1 MGMMERR
8 ENAVDNQDVD
18 FPESFGYI
26 PTREHD
32 MAQDK
37 DNQSAP
43 QRGKILEEIRRRAE
57 EAEMKR
63 LEEEDQQE
71 EHLGVPEEDAGPVAP
86 PPTPFPVPEMPGL
99 ADSGQAAREQRV
111 AILIERIQI
120 ALDRGR
126 LEKAKELVAE
136 LGSLAPGDSQV
147 TVFRARIE
155 GMEEAARRAREKK
168 AAEEKAAAAKAAALK
183 AAAEKAAAEKAAALK
198 AAAEKAA
205 AERAAA
211 LKAAAEKAA
220 AEKGATDSAAA
231 ERAAVE
237 KAAEEAAARAT
248 MAQKAAEQKPPSTRM
263 TESSRSPKP
272 EPPKADPA
280 REREERA
287 ARRKKLN
294 AILTQANSLYQQ
306 EKYEAATQAL
316 QGVFDLEPEHEE
328 ALQLREQIEKSK
340 QFADKIRQ
348 EEARHKAEQTAQ
360 REATPRPEPPP
371 KPAEPDKD
379 FWGTKSAPQP
389 ELPFELAPQEKGPV
403 GPPKPPLMDRLVE
416 RASRVHVPVKPLLIG
431 AGAIVLTVL
440 IYMAVTNLV
449 TAVVPPKPSLL
460 VLPAV
465 ADPLDSTLVA
475 TADGFVESL
484 IRDLSHVPELRVVN
498 PASAFAVRRSNATPG
513 ALARTMGTS
522 YVLQSSMGRLGEKYI
537 LTATF
542 VDTATGKVRWTGKQ
556 TFSTLDAPA
565 ARMEFVSNLLR
576 TLEVAVPPTLQL
588 EIRKRPTSSD
598 AAYEAFQRG
607 LTIER
612 HPETFP
618 AGVSLSAFTQALAS
632 DSSYPEAQVALG
644 KALMRSFEVD
654 KNAPRGYATRALFC
668 VQKAMSAG
676 LRSSDVFVVW
686 GQVELSRN
694 QYAKA
699 EERFRAAVE
708 VAPSDAAAQRRLALV
723 LAGRGAVDE
732 AVTAARR
739 AATDDPYNSEAWLTL
754 GMVQQAREL
763 FKPEGK
769 DNLRAALKSYEQGYR
784 VARDRSEFA
793 SGAYSD
799 VLVYL
804 DRHEQ
809 AIDFLIDHIA
819 RIKDDPWTY
828 YRLGRAQQAAGKP
841 VAEWQNTFGRARDLL
856 RNAGP
861 ASAEDPTSHALL
873 ALVHTRVGAFK
884 EAAVALGRAQKIA
897 PDDPDVLYAAARMY
911 SLQRNKEQA
920 LASMTRALER
930 RYALERVL
938 DMDFFN
944 LWSDE
949 QFVEAVRR

>member
-1 MGMMERR
+1 
-8 ENAVDNQDVD
+8 
-18 FPESFGYI
+18 
-26 PTREHD
+26 
-32 MAQDK
+32 MAQDN

-71 EHLGVPEEDAGPVAP
+71 EHLGVPEEDAGLAAP
-86 PPTPFPVPEMPGL
+86 PPTPFPVPEMPGP

-111 AILIERIQI
+111 VILVERIQI

-168 AAEEKAAAAKAAALK
+168 AAEEKAAAAKAASLK
-183 AAAEKAAAEKAAALK
+183 AAAEKAAAEKAAANK

-205 AERAAA
+205 AN
-211 LKAAAEKAA
+211 KAAAEKAA
-220 AEKGATDSAAA
+220 AEKAAADRAAA
-231 ERAAVE
+231 ERAGVE
-237 KAAEEAAARAT
+237 KAAADAAAKAT
-248 MAQKAAEQKPPSTRM
+248 MAQKPAEQKPPSVRL
-263 TESSRSPKP
+263 TESSRSPRP

-294 AILTQANSLYQQ
+294 AILTQANALYQQ
-306 EKYEAATQAL
+306 EKYDAATQVL

-371 KPAEPDKD
+371 KPAESDKD

-389 ELPFELAPQEKGPV
+389 DLPFELAPQEKGPV
-403 GPPKPPLMDRLVE
+403 GPPKPPLMDRMVE
-416 RASRVHVPVKPLLIG
+416 RVSRIHIPVKPILIG
-431 AGAIVLTVL
+431 GGAIVLTIL
-440 IYMAVTNLV
+440 IYMAVSNLV

-460 VLPAV
+460 VLPAL
-465 ADPLDSTLVA
+465 ADPLDSTLAA
-475 TADGFVESL
+475 TADGFVEAL
-484 IRDLSHVPELRVVN
+484 IRDLSHVPELRIVN
-498 PASAFAVRRSNATPG
+498 PVSAFAVRRSNATPG

-522 YVLQSSMGRLGEKYI
+522 YILQSSMGRLGEKFV

-542 VDTATGKVRWTGKQ
+542 LDTATGKIRWTGKQ
-556 TFSTLDAPA
+556 TFSALDAPA
-565 ARMEFVSNLLR
+565 ARMELVSNLLR
-576 TLEVAVPPTLQL
+576 TLEVAVPPTLQP
-588 EIRKRPTSSD
+588 EMRKRPTSSD
-598 AAYEAFQRG
+598 AAYEAYQRG
-607 LTIER
+607 LTMER

-618 AGVSLSAFTQALAS
+618 AGVSMSAFAQALVA
-632 DSSYPEAQVALG
+632 DSLYPEAQVALG
-644 KALMRSFEVD
+644 KVLMRSFEFD

-668 VQKAMSAG
+668 VQKAMSSG

-723 LAGRGAVDE
+723 LAGRGSVDE
-732 AVTAARR
+732 AVAAARH

-754 GMVQQAREL
+754 GMVQQAREV

-769 DNLRAALKSYEQGYR
+769 DNLRAALRSYEQGYR

-793 SGAYSD
+793 SGPYSD

-819 RIKDDPWTY
+819 RNKDDPWAF

-861 ASAEDPTSHALL
+861 ASAEDPTNYALL

-884 EAAVALGRAQKIA
+884 EAAVALARAQKIA

-920 LASMTRALER
+920 LAFMTKALER

-938 DMDFFN
+938 DMDFYN